1 MDEEEAEEDM
11 EELPEDWEE
20 ELMDENM
27 MEEFNDEEDEN
38 ETDTLTETE
47 YMQLLQQGL
56 LGKLP
61 PYLFQTPKEQRAF
74 FAKKNK
80 EYFANLEK
88 AKKRPIPHS
97 RKVNFDA
104 NKNMVKGNILYG
116 E

>member
-1 MDEEEAEEDM
+1 MD
-11 EELPEDWEE
+11 ELPEDWEE
-20 ELMDENM
+20 ELVDETM
-27 MEEFNDEEDEN
+27 MEEFGDEEDGDEA
-38 ETDTLTETE
+38 EALTETE

-80 EYFANLEK
+80 EYFSNLEK

-104 NKNMVKGNILYG
+104 GKNIVKGNILY
-116 E
+116 